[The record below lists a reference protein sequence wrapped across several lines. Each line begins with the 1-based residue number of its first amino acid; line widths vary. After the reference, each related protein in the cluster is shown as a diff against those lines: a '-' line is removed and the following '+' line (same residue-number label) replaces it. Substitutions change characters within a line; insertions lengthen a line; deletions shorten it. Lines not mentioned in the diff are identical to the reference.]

1 MSSMQELVERIE
13 DAGGVLR
20 LRGRKIVYD
29 LPEQVTPLLD
39 QLRAN
44 KDAVVEVLRQREAL
58 PAVPPGVRLVSWNL
72 KEPPMAIEY
81 SAVVTDT
88 AKFARA
94 TLKELADRISNPRRK
109 YGWTVPQLID
119 RLRQVGVTV
128 AVP

>member
-1 MSSMQELVERIE
+1 MQELVERIE